1 MMLELSV
8 GGALGLA
15 VGLALG
21 AVFFG
26 GLWLTVRLGVSS
38 RFAPLWFLLSLL
50 VRLGIALAAFVWI
63 GRDEPVRLIAALV
76 GFLVARSVV
85 LRVTRT
91 MPPLPYG
98 DAAREASRGA

>member
-1 MMLELSV
+1 MLELSV

-91 MPPLPYG
+91 MRPLPYR